1 MKIEKNKIEIIHSNG
16 LIHKDDSISTIKKK
30 IINEIGLNEIS
41 YDEIYLFVN
50 TQQMMNP
57 INIYKSVTKN
67 DENPMNDEKIQQLFL
82 NMNATPSCYQASN
95 ANGSVIS
102 TYIGALHAETHDA
115 AQVVFYANLQDNP
128 DVFFNSLP
136 TSGPIRV
143 TVFRANFTT
152 PFTTVTTAQNLAN
165 YVMVLC
171 FEQVGKID
179 GYNI

>member
-1 MKIEKNKIEIIHSNG
+1 MTNYIRPYRFNIVLNSQQVSASSSGNPNDCTYEFNWTNIPQGKYKMSFSYKGQNNSDFISN
-16 LIHKDDSISTIKKK
+16 DS
-30 IINEIGLNEIS
+30 
-41 YDEIYLFVN
+41 
-50 TQQMMNP
+50 P
-57 INIYKSVTKN
+57 
-67 DENPMNDEKIQQLFL
+67 QLFL
-82 NMNATPSCYQASN
+82 HMNATPSCYQASN